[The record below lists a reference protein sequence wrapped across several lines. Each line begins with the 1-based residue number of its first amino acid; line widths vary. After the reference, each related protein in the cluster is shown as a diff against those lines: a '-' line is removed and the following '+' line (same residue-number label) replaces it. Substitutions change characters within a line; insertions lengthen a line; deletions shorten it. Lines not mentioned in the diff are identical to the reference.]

1 MRSGYKLLLWVC
13 VLGIG
18 VNQGVEVAMAVEEPV
33 FKVMRKDGDISVREY
48 PPLIVAETRVE
59 GAYDDVS
66 NEGFRR
72 LAGYIFCANEASQK
86 IAMTA
91 PVGLER
97 PTSQKI
103 AMTAP
108 VGLERADETSWLVS
122 FTMPAEFTLKT
133 LPKPKDSRVML
144 REIPAKKMGA
154 YEYSGTWSK
163 DRFEERKQKLLA
175 WLSTNGFKVEGEAVF
190 ARYNPPWIPWFLRRN
205 EVLIPVS
212 GK

>member
-72 LAGYIFCANEASQK
+72 LAGYIFGANEASQK